1 MPHSQYII
9 IQANF
14 VRITEDQVEILQ
26 RLREPKTLHAVRM
39 ADTTSVVDS
48 DVPDAT
54 TGNLGASGVFDGL
67 EHTPCVVQELFIT
80 GDAIEN
86 EYRFYGL
93 RAGFYQLLRQNKT
106 GGRWRICTAGCTES
120 HRYRYSREPVSLP

>member
-1 MPHSQYII
+1 MLHSQYII

-39 ADTTSVVDS
+39 ADTTSAVDS

-106 GGRWRICTAGCTES
+106 GGRWRICTEGCTES